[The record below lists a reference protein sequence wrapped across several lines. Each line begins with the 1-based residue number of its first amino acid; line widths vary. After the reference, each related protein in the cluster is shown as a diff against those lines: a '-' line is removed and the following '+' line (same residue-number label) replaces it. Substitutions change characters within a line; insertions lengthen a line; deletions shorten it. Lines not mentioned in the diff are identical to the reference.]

1 MKLMNSG
8 NLLSNRTR
16 ISALLLAL
24 MLLLLTGCS
33 STGPAETGAL
43 TESGSAEE
51 TTLPTV
57 TEPASKN
64 EASEPYSTKSSL
76 PEGTDRMFYA
86 HVNGKVLKIL
96 AAENSSADAFLD
108 LLKSGDVPVEM
119 HDYGSFEKVGPLG
132 TTLPRNDEQITT
144 EPGDVILY
152 QGDQITIYYDVNNWS
167 FTRLGKVQDLSQAE
181 LKDILGSGNVTV
193 TFSLSEGRMEPESSK
208 VLVVIFSRTGHTKP
222 LAEYIAED
230 LNADLYEIEAKV
242 PYTDNDI
249 KYYTNCR
256 ADREQNDPSAR
267 PEIAGELPDVT
278 GYDTV
283 FIGYPIWH
291 GQAPKIIYT
300 FLEGVD
306 LSGKTIIPFCTSH
319 SSPLGTSAENLHP
332 LAPDAAWMEGRHFA
346 IGTTA
351 GEISE
356 WVKSLDIL
364 SGQPADTGVF
374 DFEKQTVLL
383 NSGYEM
389 PIIGLGTWTLSDD
402 ETENSV
408 YHALKSGMRLI
419 DTARYYGN
427 EVGVGRGLQKAI
439 DEGIV
444 TREDVFITSKVYGG
458 NYERAGGIIDDALKD
473 LNVDY
478 IDLMLIHQPGYDD
491 EGVYKAM
498 EDAVRAGKLRSIGI
512 SNYYT
517 KEQVDEVLSFATIVP
532 AVIQNEKHLYYQN
545 TELQEYA
552 SQYGIVIESWYP
564 FGGRG
569 HTSEHFGNEVIK
581 ELAEKYGKSSAQIIL
596 RWQLQAGFI
605 AIPGSSNPD
614 HIAENYDIF
623 DFELSKEDMQ
633 RIRELDQ
640 HERYENW

>member
-167 FTRLGKVQDLSQAE
+167 FTRLGKVQGLSQAE
-181 LKDILGSGNVTV
+181 LKEILGTGNATV
-193 TFSLSEGRMEPESSK
+193 IFSLSEE
-208 VLVVIFSRTGHTKP
+208 TG
-222 LAEYIAED
+222 E
-230 LNADLYEIEAKV
+230 
-242 PYTDNDI
+242 
-249 KYYTNCR
+249 
-256 ADREQNDPSAR
+256 
-267 PEIAGELPDVT
+267 T
-278 GYDTV
+278 GQ
-283 FIGYPIWH
+283 F
-291 GQAPKIIYT
+291 
-300 FLEGVD
+300 
-306 LSGKTIIPFCTSH
+306 
-319 SSPLGTSAENLHP
+319 N
-332 LAPDAAWMEGRHFA
+332 
-346 IGTTA
+346 
-351 GEISE
+351 
-356 WVKSLDIL
+356 
-364 SGQPADTGVF
+364 
-374 DFEKQTVLL
+374 FEKQTVLL
-383 NSGYEM
+383 NNGYEM

-402 ETENSV
+402 EAENSV

-444 TREDVFITSKVYGG
+444 TREDVFITSKIYGG

-532 AVIQNEKHLYYQN
+532 AVIQNENHLYYQN

>member
-242 PYTDNDI
+242 PYTDDDI

-332 LAPDAAWMEGRHFA
+332 LAPDAAWMEGRRFA

-402 ETENSV
+402 EAENSV

-532 AVIQNEKHLYYQN
+532 AVIQNENHLYYQN

>member
-108 LLKSGDVPVEM
+108 LLKSGDVTVEM

-242 PYTDNDI
+242 PYTDDDI

-332 LAPDAAWMEGRHFA
+332 LAPDAAWMEGRRFA

-374 DFEKQTVLL
+374 DFEKHTVLL

-402 ETENSV
+402 EAENSV

-427 EVGVGRGLQKAI
+427 EVSVGRGLQKAI

-532 AVIQNEKHLYYQN
+532 AVIQNENHLYYQN

-633 RIRELDQ
+633 KIRELDQ

>member
-242 PYTDNDI
+242 PYTDDDI

-332 LAPDAAWMEGRHFA
+332 LAQDAAWMEGRRFA

-402 ETENSV
+402 EAENSV

-532 AVIQNEKHLYYQN
+532 AVIQNENHLYYQN

-623 DFELSKEDMQ
+623 DFELSKEEMQ

>member
-33 STGPAETGAL
+33 STGPAEAGAL

-76 PEGTDRMFYA
+76 PEGKDRMFYA

-242 PYTDNDI
+242 PYTDDDI
-249 KYYTNCR
+249 QYYTNCR

-332 LAPDAAWMEGRHFA
+332 LAPDAAWMEGRRFA

-402 ETENSV
+402 EAENSV

-427 EVGVGRGLQKAI
+427 GVGVGRGLQKAI

-532 AVIQNEKHLYYQN
+532 AVIQNENHLYYQN

>member
-33 STGPAETGAL
+33 STGPAEAGAL

-76 PEGTDRMFYA
+76 PEGKDRMFYA

-242 PYTDNDI
+242 PYTDDDI
-249 KYYTNCR
+249 QYYTNCR

-283 FIGYPIWH
+283 FLGYPIWH

-332 LAPDAAWMEGRHFA
+332 LAPDAAWMEGRRFA

-402 ETENSV
+402 EAENSV

-532 AVIQNEKHLYYQN
+532 AVIQNENHLYYQN

>member
-57 TEPASKN
+57 TEPASEN

-96 AAENSSADAFLD
+96 AAENSSADAFID

-242 PYTDNDI
+242 PYTDDDI

-332 LAPDAAWMEGRHFA
+332 LAPDAAWMEGRRFA

-402 ETENSV
+402 EAENSV

-532 AVIQNEKHLYYQN
+532 AVIQNENHLYYQN

>member
-242 PYTDNDI
+242 PYTDDDI

-332 LAPDAAWMEGRHFA
+332 LAPDAAWMEGRRFA

-389 PIIGLGTWTLSDD
+389 PIIGLGTWTLDDD
-402 ETENSV
+402 EAENSV

-444 TREDVFITSKVYGG
+444 TREDVFITSKIYGG

-532 AVIQNEKHLYYQN
+532 AVIQNENHLYYQN

>member
-1 MKLMNSG
+1 MKLMNSE
-8 NLLSNRTR
+8 NLWNSRTR

-33 STGPAETGAL
+33 STGPAEAGTSEASGA
-43 TESGSAEE
+43 TEE
-51 TTLPTV
+51 TSLPTV
-57 TEPASKN
+57 TEPAYEN
-64 EASEPYSTKSSL
+64 EASEPYNSKSSL
-76 PEGTDRMFYA
+76 PEGTARMFYA

-242 PYTDNDI
+242 PYTDGDI

-332 LAPDAAWMEGRHFA
+332 LAPDAAWMEGRRFA

-402 ETENSV
+402 EAENSV

-444 TREDVFITSKVYGG
+444 TREDVFITSKIYGG

-498 EDAVRAGKLRSIGI
+498 EDAVRVGKLRSIGI

-532 AVIQNEKHLYYQN
+532 AVIQNENHLYYQN

-552 SQYGIVIESWYP
+552 RQYGIVIESWYP

-623 DFELSKEDMQ
+623 DFELSQEDMQ
-633 RIRELDQ
+633 GIRELDQ

>member
-1 MKLMNSG
+1 MKLMNSE
-8 NLLSNRTR
+8 NLWNSRTC

-33 STGPAETGAL
+33 STGPAEAGTSEA
-43 TESGSAEE
+43 SGSTEE
-51 TTLPTV
+51 TSLPTV
-57 TEPASKN
+57 TEPASEN
-64 EASEPYSTKSSL
+64 EASEPYSAKSSL

-86 HVNGKVLKIL
+86 HVNGKALKIL
-96 AAENSSADAFLD
+96 AAENSSADAFID
-108 LLKSGDVPVEM
+108 LLKTGDVTIEM

-222 LAEYIAED
+222 LAEYITED

-242 PYTDNDI
+242 PYTDDDI

-283 FIGYPIWH
+283 FLGYPIWH

-306 LSGKTIIPFCTSH
+306 LSRKTIIPFCTSH

-332 LAPDAAWMEGRHFA
+332 LAPDAAWMEGRRFA

-402 ETENSV
+402 EAENSV

-427 EVGVGRGLQKAI
+427 EVGVGRGIQKAI

-444 TREDVFITSKVYGG
+444 TREDVFITTKIYGG

-473 LNVDY
+473 LNLDY

-532 AVIQNEKHLYYQN
+532 AVIQNENHLYYQN
-545 TELQEYA
+545 TELQEYV

-569 HTSEHFGNEVIK
+569 HTSEHFGNEVIT

>member
-1 MKLMNSG
+1 MKLMNSE
-8 NLLSNRTR
+8 NLWNSRTR

-33 STGPAETGAL
+33 STGPAEAGTSEA
-43 TESGSAEE
+43 SGSTEE
-51 TTLPTV
+51 TSLPTV
-57 TEPASKN
+57 TERASEN

-242 PYTDNDI
+242 PYTDDDI

-306 LSGKTIIPFCTSH
+306 LSGKTIIPFCTS
-319 SSPLGTSAENLHP
+319 PARLGQ
-332 LAPDAAWMEGRHFA
+332 APK
-346 IGTTA
+346 
-351 GEISE
+351 IS
-356 WVKSLDIL
+356 IL
-364 SGQPADTGVF
+364 
-374 DFEKQTVLL
+374 LL
-383 NSGYEM
+383 RT
-389 PIIGLGTWTLSDD
+389 P
-402 ETENSV
+402 
-408 YHALKSGMRLI
+408 
-419 DTARYYGN
+419 
-427 EVGVGRGLQKAI
+427 RGWKA
-439 DEGIV
+439 
-444 TREDVFITSKVYGG
+444 
-458 NYERAGGIIDDALKD
+458 DALPSER
-473 LNVDY
+473 L
-478 IDLMLIHQPGYDD
+478 PG
-491 EGVYKAM
+491 
-498 EDAVRAGKLRSIGI
+498 RS
-512 SNYYT
+512 
-517 KEQVDEVLSFATIVP
+517 
-532 AVIQNEKHLYYQN
+532 QN
-545 TELQEYA
+545 
-552 SQYGIVIESWYP
+552 G
-564 FGGRG
+564 
-569 HTSEHFGNEVIK
+569 
-581 ELAEKYGKSSAQIIL
+581 
-596 RWQLQAGFI
+596 
-605 AIPGSSNPD
+605 
-614 HIAENYDIF
+614 
-623 DFELSKEDMQ
+623 
-633 RIRELDQ
+633 
-640 HERYENW
+640 

>member
-33 STGPAETGAL
+33 STGPAEAGAL

-242 PYTDNDI
+242 PYTDDDI

-332 LAPDAAWMEGRHFA
+332 LAPDAAWMEGRRFA

-402 ETENSV
+402 EAENSV

-444 TREDVFITSKVYGG
+444 TREDVFITSKIYGG

-532 AVIQNEKHLYYQN
+532 AVIQNENHLYYQN

>member
-242 PYTDNDI
+242 PYTDDDI

-332 LAPDAAWMEGRHFA
+332 LAPDAAWMEGRRFA

-402 ETENSV
+402 EAENSV

-444 TREDVFITSKVYGG
+444 TREDVFITSKIYGG

-517 KEQVDEVLSFATIVP
+517 KEQVDEVLSFAKIVP
-532 AVIQNEKHLYYQN
+532 AVIQNENHLYYQN

>member
-33 STGPAETGAL
+33 STEPAETGAL

-242 PYTDNDI
+242 PYTDDDI

-332 LAPDAAWMEGRHFA
+332 LAPDAAWMEGRRFA

-402 ETENSV
+402 EAENSV

-444 TREDVFITSKVYGG
+444 TREDVFITSKIYGG

-532 AVIQNEKHLYYQN
+532 AVIQNENHLYYQN

-596 RWQLQAGFI
+596 WWQLQAGFI

>member
-152 QGDQITIYYDVNNWS
+152 QSDQITIYYDVNNWS

-242 PYTDNDI
+242 PYTDDDI

-332 LAPDAAWMEGRHFA
+332 LAPDAAWMEGRRFA

-364 SGQPADTGVF
+364 SGQSADTGVF

-383 NSGYEM
+383 NNGYEM

-402 ETENSV
+402 EAENSV

-444 TREDVFITSKVYGG
+444 TREDVFITSKIYGG

-532 AVIQNEKHLYYQN
+532 AVIQNENHLYYQN

>member
-1 MKLMNSG
+1 MKLMNSE
-8 NLLSNRTR
+8 NLWNSRTR

-33 STGPAETGAL
+33 STGPAEAGTSEA
-43 TESGSAEE
+43 SGSTEE
-51 TTLPTV
+51 TSLPTV
-57 TEPASKN
+57 TEPAYEN
-64 EASEPYSTKSSL
+64 EASEPYSSKSSL

-242 PYTDNDI
+242 PYTDGDI

-256 ADREQNDPSAR
+256 ADRGQNDPSAR

-332 LAPDAAWMEGRHFA
+332 LAPDAAWMEGRRFA

-402 ETENSV
+402 EAENSV

-444 TREDVFITSKVYGG
+444 TREDVFITSKIYGG

-532 AVIQNEKHLYYQN
+532 AVIQNENHLS
-545 TELQEYA
+545 EYRTA
-552 SQYGIVIESWYP
+552 GIC
-564 FGGRG
+564 
-569 HTSEHFGNEVIK
+569 
-581 ELAEKYGKSSAQIIL
+581 KSVRHRDRIL
-596 RWQLQAGFI
+596 VSLRR
-605 AIPGSSNPD
+605 PGP
-614 HIAENYDIF
+614 HIRAF
-623 DFELSKEDMQ
+623 RQ
-633 RIRELDQ
+633 
-640 HERYENW
+640 

>member
-242 PYTDNDI
+242 PYTDDDI

-332 LAPDAAWMEGRHFA
+332 LAPDAAWMEGRRFA

-402 ETENSV
+402 EAENSV

-427 EVGVGRGLQKAI
+427 EVGVGRGLQKAF

-532 AVIQNEKHLYYQN
+532 AVIQNENHLYYQN

-596 RWQLQAGFI
+596 RWQLQASFI